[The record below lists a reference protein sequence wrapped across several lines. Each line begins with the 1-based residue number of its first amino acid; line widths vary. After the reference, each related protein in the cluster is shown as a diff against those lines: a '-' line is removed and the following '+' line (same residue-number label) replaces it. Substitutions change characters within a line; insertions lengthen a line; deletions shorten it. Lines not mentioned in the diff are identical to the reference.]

1 MERSPQ
7 HPRTRG
13 VQTDFTP
20 ASSLETKKGLR
31 SSRRP
36 FSSIID
42 SRYATSTRYWLQM
55 PFAAT
60 PHMVAETLKESICSS
75 LEQGQFK
82 IMASYFMLLG
92 STYLC
97 FLVYSRISFR

>member
-13 VQTDFTP
+13 GQTDFKPT
-20 ASSLETKKGLR
+20 SLETKKGLR

-42 SRYATSTRYWLQM
+42 SRYVTGTRYWLQM
-55 PFAAT
+55 PFAAI
-60 PHMVAETLKESICSS
+60 PPMVAETLKESVCSS
-75 LEQGQFK
+75 LKKGQFK
-82 IMASYFMLLG
+82 ISASYFMLLG
-92 STYLC
+92 SAYLC
-97 FLVYSRISFR
+97 FLVYFWISFR